1 MYKRTSDSLRM
12 NNAENAEISS
22 KRSKIDI
29 IGKDVKSLS
38 KSNTDDASL
47 PTDEDEFEA
56 LDERAVKKTVL
67 HLEKMTLKNQEMRI
81 KFAGEPMKFMESEVE
96 LDVAIQEMH
105 ALATAPHHYPLLV
118 ECKAVETLVQ
128 LLLHE
133 NTDISAAVL
142 NLLQASLIALELTYV
157 DTLNESVAGA
167 NKLIDALIQNQFVQV
182 MVNNLDRLDET
193 IKDEADAVHNTFA
206 VFENILEIRPEIADL
221 LIRNGI
227 VTWILNRL
235 KAKSPFDGNRLFC
248 SEILAVLLQTS
259 VSAREVVHDSNGIDI
274 LLQQM
279 AMYKRTDP
287 GSADEMEYMEN
298 IFDCVCAALM
308 YIPNKNKF
316 LEAEGLHLINLMLKE
331 SKQSREGALKVL
343 DYVMTGLKSREQ
355 CIQYVGI
362 FGLRTLFPLFM
373 RPPVKSIR
381 KNHSIKDHEE
391 HVCSIIAS
399 LFKNCQTEQRLRLFK
414 KFDENDHEKLERLIE
429 LHFKYTSLTGKY
441 DSASGLDAPT
451 NETEEE
457 ERYLERLANGLFTL
471 QLVDYILAELL
482 VHGPMSIRKRT
493 RKIFSMRRAGFE
505 SVHKVL
511 LEYANSLGDAE
522 EGSPPNGTKEY
533 VMNLAASLRQVVT

>member
-1 MYKRTSDSLRM
+1 MSGVSVDDFLYKRTPDSMRGK
-12 NNAENAEISS
+12 NAEIPS
-22 KRSKIDI
+22 KRSKVDGIDV
-29 IGKDVKSLS
+29 GVKSLS
-38 KSNTDDASL
+38 RSSVDDASL
-47 PTDEDEFEA
+47 PGDEDEFEA

-118 ECKAVETLVQ
+118 ECKAVETLIQ

-133 NTDISAAVL
+133 NTDISAA
-142 NLLQASLIALELTYV
+142 ELTYV

-193 IKDEADAVHNTFA
+193 IKDEADAVHNAFA

-221 LIRNGI
+221 LVKNGL

-235 KAKSPFDGNRLFC
+235 KAKIPFDGNRLFC

-259 VSAREVVHDSNGIDI
+259 VSAREVVHDGNGIDI

-287 GSADEMEYMEN
+287 SSADEMEYMEN

-308 YIPNKNKF
+308 YIPNKTKF

-343 DYVMTGLKSREQ
+343 DYVMTGPKSREQ
-355 CIQYVGI
+355 CVQYVEI

-373 RPPVKSIR
+373 RPPVKSVR

-429 LHFKYTSLTGKY
+429 LHFKYTSLTGKH
-441 DSASGLDAPT
+441 DSASGLDAPA
-451 NETEEE
+451 NEAEEE

-482 VHGPMSIRKRT
+482 VHGPMSVRKRT

-511 LEYANSLGDAE
+511 LEYANSLGEVE

-533 VMNLAASLRQVVT
+533 VINLAASLRQVVTS